1 VANVSKKLI
10 SSVFI
15 FFVTGI
21 ALRETYAW
29 FGVTITLSLILSF
42 VLGFVVCYTFD
53 KIFDSK

>member
-1 VANVSKKLI
+1 MASVSKKLI

-15 FFVTGI
+15 FFVIGI
-21 ALRETYAW
+21 ALKETYAW

-42 VLGFVVCYTFD
+42 VLGFVVFYAFD